1 MITGVLC
8 EREGLALKMSSLEGV
23 DYICS
28 YEYPFE
34 VTGRGG
40 KRWIQ
45 LLPYVFRMDTTLSL
59 DERADGVLVRSYDE
73 LMYVLS
79 EGYRGEIVAD
89 SGLYTMNNAALQ
101 SLLGEGV
108 TRAVCPP
115 ELNFRELL
123 DRGGADRSELVLYGR
138 SALMISANCTYKDST
153 STKKCEAAGQERI
166 QFYVNLTD
174 RKRTDFPV
182 LCDCRYCYN
191 VIYNSVPTSLHKAM
205 DKVLELSP
213 ASVRLDF
220 TTEDLESA
228 VAVTEYY
235 VNLIRS
241 LESEDRIG
249 GKGTKATV
257 PKELEKF
264 TYGHFK
270 NGVE

>member
-1 MITGVLC
+1 
-8 EREGLALKMSSLEGV
+8 
-23 DYICS
+23 
-28 YEYPFE
+28 
-34 VTGRGG
+34 
-40 KRWIQ
+40 
-45 LLPYVFRMDTTLSL
+45 
-59 DERADGVLVRSYDE
+59 
-73 LMYVLS
+73 
-79 EGYRGEIVAD
+79 
-89 SGLYTMNNAALQ
+89 
-101 SLLGEGV
+101 
-108 TRAVCPP
+108 
-115 ELNFRELL
+115 
-123 DRGGADRSELVLYGR
+123 
-138 SALMISANCTYKDST
+138 
-153 STKKCEAAGQERI
+153 
-166 QFYVNLTD
+166 
-174 RKRTDFPV
+174 
-182 LCDCRYCYN
+182 
-191 VIYNSVPTSLHKAM
+191 M